1 MDMRQYAGSCFL
13 KFEDVQDAPRVEKI
27 QDVIPGKYDKPDLKF
42 ESGDCLSLNATN
54 CKTLCRAYGDDS
66 RDWIGCKIELY
77 AGKTDFQGE
86 KKDSVLVR
94 PLSPQ
99 KNPASEAKQ
108 PKRDDLDDLDDRIPF

>member
-108 PKRDDLDDLDDRIPF
+108 PKRDEMDDKIPF